1 MTTHIK
7 GKVHFPRGI
16 FRRFLHETALQDEAQ
31 SLLYGF
37 FFSVMVMIWPVATRI
52 FFFFFFFLHSTE
64 LQK

>member
-37 FFSVMVMIWPVATRI
+37 FFSDGNDIEFVE
-52 FFFFFFFLHSTE
+52 FEFL
-64 LQK
+64 LIVK

>member
-37 FFSVMVMIWPVATRI
+37 FFSDGDDMAC
-52 FFFFFFFLHSTE
+52 SN
-64 LQK
+64 